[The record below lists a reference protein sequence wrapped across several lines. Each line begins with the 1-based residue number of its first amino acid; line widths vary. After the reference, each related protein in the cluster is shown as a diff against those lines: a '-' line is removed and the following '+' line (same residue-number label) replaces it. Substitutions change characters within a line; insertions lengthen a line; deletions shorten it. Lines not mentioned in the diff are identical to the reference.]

1 MRTFKTGATRDTDT
15 TKLDYEGF
23 LSPLVL
29 GRYACY
35 MNKHR
40 IQADGKARA
49 SDNWQ
54 KGIPQDAY
62 VKSLFRHFMEL
73 WMLHRNGQQSGPKV
87 EEACCAIWFNMQ
99 GYLLEALKQRPMAP
113 QERE

>member
-1 MRTFKTGATRDTDT
+1 MAQMRKFDTGATRDQDEH
-15 TKLDYEGF
+15 KLDYEGF
-23 LSPLVL
+23 LSPLTVV
-29 GRYACY
+29 RFAEY
-35 MNKHR
+35 MHANRETK
-40 IQADGKARA
+40 DGTRT

-73 WMLHRNGQQSGPKV
+73 WMLHRQGQQSGPKV

-99 GYLLEALKQRPMAP
+99 GYLLEALKQRPM
-113 QERE
+113 QRE